1 MKQFNS
7 IFYKK
12 NKLMLVS
19 FFIYSILAILI
30 ILVLIIGTY
39 NQYYLQCIGLA
50 VFVLFMVVRAAYLIF
65 EKVIVDPESKSIIM
79 KLLKKK
85 IDIRMVKS
93 IKKVRKGQVRVIT
106 ADNKQ
111 IPLSVDEETEFIT
124 LVQSLNS
131 NIYIQ

>member
-12 NKLMLVS
+12 NKLMLVT
-19 FFIYSILAILI
+19 FCIYSILAILI

-39 NQYYLQCIGLA
+39 NQYYLQCIALA
-50 VFVLFMVVRAAYLIF
+50 VFVLFMAVRAAYFIF

-79 KLLKKK
+79 KLLKTR
-85 IDIRMVKS
+85 IDIHQVTS
-93 IKKVRKGQVRVIT
+93 IKKIRAGQIRIIT
-106 ADNKQ
+106 ARKQ
-111 IPLSVDEETEFIT
+111 IPLSVDEEDEFIT

>member
-7 IFYKK
+7 IYYKK

-19 FFIYSILAILI
+19 FCICSILAILI

-39 NQYYLQCIGLA
+39 NQYYLQCIALA
-50 VFVLFMVVRAAYLIF
+50 VFVLFMTVRAAYLIF

-93 IKKVRKGQVRVIT
+93 IKKVGKGQVRVIT

-111 IPLSVDEETEFIT
+111 IPLLVDEETEFIT

>member
-7 IFYKK
+7 IYYKK

-19 FFIYSILAILI
+19 FCICSILAILI

-39 NQYYLQCIGLA
+39 NQYYLQCIALA
-50 VFVLFMVVRAAYLIF
+50 VFVLFMAVRAAYLIF

-93 IKKVRKGQVRVIT
+93 IKKVCKGQVRVIT

-111 IPLSVDEETEFIT
+111 ILLLVDEETEFIT

>member
-1 MKQFNS
+1 
-7 IFYKK
+7 
-12 NKLMLVS
+12 MLVS